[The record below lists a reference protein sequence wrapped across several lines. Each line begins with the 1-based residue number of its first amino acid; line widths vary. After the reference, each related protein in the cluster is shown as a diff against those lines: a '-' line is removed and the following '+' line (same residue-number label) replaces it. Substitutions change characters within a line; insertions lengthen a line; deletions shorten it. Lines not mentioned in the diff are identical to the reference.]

1 MKKRTYSFLSFAAL
15 LFGCSVPKPEYGS
28 INDYPIPME
37 EINELTYAADKS
49 TFKLWSPNADSVLLR
64 IYAEGE
70 GGEPLKTLKMKR
82 QPEGL
87 WKTIVK
93 ENLKGRF
100 YTFCIKENGKWMAEC
115 PGIFAKAVGING
127 HRAAVIDMNQTNPA
141 GWEDD
146 ARPEL
151 KSVADAVI
159 YEMHWRDFTADPS
172 SGLKNLGKYL
182 SLTEETGVSGINHLK
197 ELGVTHIHIMP
208 SYDYASVDETTLEQH
223 EYNWGYDPLNY
234 NVPDGSY
241 STNPYDPAIRINE
254 FKQMVMACH
263 KAGIRVIMDVVYN
276 HVMDAATSN
285 FELTAPGYF
294 FRKKADGSLAN
305 GSGCGNETASDHP
318 MMQTYMV
325 QSIQYWMTEYH
336 IDGFRFDLMG
346 IHDIETM
353 NEIRDAA
360 VAIDPMVLLYGEG
373 WAAEAPA
380 YPEEKLAM
388 KANMSHIPGVAAF
401 SDELRDALRG
411 PFWSDEKGAFLI
423 GEAGHEENIKFGILG
438 AIDGWAKE
446 PTQMIA
452 YVSCHDDMCLVDR
465 LHATAPKATEA
476 EVIALD
482 KLAQT
487 AVFTSQGIPFIF
499 NGEEVLRDKKGVHN
513 SYKSPDSVNAIDWNN
528 KTKYRDVFDY
538 YCGLIAMRKAH
549 PAFRQAS
556 AELVRKNVEF
566 LVAKDCV
573 VAYKIS
579 GKDVEDE
586 WKNII
591 VILNSNKKPIS
602 VDIPQNDYTIVC
614 SAGKINLSGLD
625 KVSVNKINVAPQS
638 ATIMWGN

>member
-1 MKKRTYSFLSFAAL
+1 MKNRIYSFLSFIAFL
-15 LFGCSVPKPEYGS
+15 LGCSVPKPTCKS
-28 INDYPIPME
+28 INQYPVPME
-37 EINELTYAADKS
+37 AIDELYYSAEKS
-49 TFKLWSPNADSVLLR
+49 IFKVWSPNADEVTLR
-64 IYAEGE
+64 IYAKGE
-70 GGEPLKTLKMKR
+70 GGEPLQSFKMKR
-82 QPEGL
+82 QAEGL
-87 WKTIVK
+87 WKTTVK
-93 ENLKGRF
+93 EDLNGLF
-100 YTFCIKENGKWMAEC
+100 YTFSIKEGGTWRAEC
-115 PGIFAKAVGING
+115 PGIFAKAVGVNG
-127 HRAAVIDMNQTNPA
+127 HRAAILDMETTNPV
-141 GWEDD
+141 GWKNDNP
-146 ARPEL
+146 PEL
-151 KSVADAVI
+151 KSVSDAII
-159 YEMHWRDFTADPS
+159 YEMHWRDFTANPS

-182 SLTEETGVSGINHLK
+182 SLTEETGISGIRHLK

-208 SYDYASVDETTLEQH
+208 SYDYASVDETTLNENQ
-223 EYNWGYDPLNY
+223 YNWGYDPLNY
-234 NVPDGSY
+234 NVTDGSY
-241 STNPYDPAIRINE
+241 SSNPYDPATRINE

-294 FRKKADGSLAN
+294 FRFKKDGSLAN
-305 GSGCGNETASDHP
+305 GSGCGNETASDHK
-318 MMQTYMV
+318 MMQEYMV
-325 QSIQYWMTEYH
+325 QSIQYWMREYH

-353 NEIRDAA
+353 NAIREAA
-360 VAIDPMVLLYGEG
+360 SAIDPKVLLYGEG

-380 YPEEKLAM
+380 YPEDKLAM
-388 KANMSHIPGVAAF
+388 KANMSRVPGVAAF

-411 PFWSDEKGAFLI
+411 PFWDDKKGAFLI
-423 GEAGHEENIKFGILG
+423 GETGHEEMIKFGIMG

-465 LHATAPKATEA
+465 LHSTAPDATEN

-513 SYKSPDSVNAIDWNN
+513 SYKSPDSINAIDWNN
-528 KTKYRDVFDY
+528 KARYRDLFDY

-549 PAFRQAS
+549 KAFHQGTT
-556 AELVRKNVEF
+556 ELVRKNMKF
-566 LVAKDCV
+566 LKAEDCIVAFQ
-573 VAYKIS
+573 IS
-579 GKDVEDE
+579 GTDVNDD

-602 VDIPQNDYTIVC
+602 VDIPHNNYNIVC
-614 SAGKINLSGLD
+614 SAGKIDLNGLD
-625 KVSVNKINVAPQS
+625 KICADKISVAPQS
-638 ATIMWGN
+638 ATIMWAE

>member
-1 MKKRTYSFLSFAAL
+1 MKKRTYTFLSFAAL
-15 LFGCSVPKPEYGS
+15 LLGCSVPKPEYS
-28 INDYPIPME
+28 SVTEYPIPME
-37 EINELTYAADKS
+37 EINELAYSAEKCA
-49 TFKLWSPNADSVLLR
+49 FKLWSPNADSVILR

-70 GGEPLKTLKMKR
+70 GGEPIKTLKMKR

-87 WKTIVK
+87 WKTVVK
-93 ENLKGRF
+93 EDLKGRF
-100 YTFCIKENGKWMAEC
+100 YTFSIKEDGKWRAEC

-127 HRAAVIDMNQTNPA
+127 HRAAIIDMNQTNPA
-141 GWEDD
+141 GWENDKS
-146 ARPEL
+146 PEL
-151 KSVADAVI
+151 RSIADAII

-182 SLTEETGVSGINHLK
+182 SMTEETGISGINHLK

-223 EYNWGYDPLNY
+223 QYNWGYDPLNY

-241 STNPYDPAIRINE
+241 STNPYDPATRINE

-294 FRKKADGSLAN
+294 FRKKEDGTLAN

-318 MMQTYMV
+318 MMQNYMV
-325 QSIQYWMTEYH
+325 QSIQYWMREYH

-360 VAIDPMVLLYGEG
+360 VAIDPVVLLYGEG

-388 KANMSHIPGVAAF
+388 KANMAHIPGVAAF

-465 LHATAPKATEA
+465 LHATAPNATEA

-513 SYKSPDSVNAIDWNN
+513 SYKSPDSVNAIDWNH
-528 KTKYRDVFDY
+528 KTTYRDVFDY

-549 PAFRQAS
+549 PAFRQGS
-556 AELVRKNVEF
+556 ADLVRKNVEF

-573 VAYKIS
+573 VAYQIS
-579 GKDVEDE
+579 GKDVDDA
-586 WKNII
+586 WKKII
-591 VILNSNKKPIS
+591 VILNSNKKPVS
-602 VDIPQNDYTIVC
+602 VDIPQNNYTVVC
-614 SAGKINLSGLD
+614 SGGKINLNGLD
-625 KVSVNKINVAPQS
+625 QLSANKVNVAPQS
-638 ATIMWGN
+638 ATILWAE

>member
-1 MKKRTYSFLSFAAL
+1 MKNRIYSFLSFIAFL
-15 LFGCSVPKPEYGS
+15 LGCSVPKPTYKS
-28 INDYPIPME
+28 INQYPVPME
-37 EINELTYAADKS
+37 AIDELYYSAEKS
-49 TFKLWSPNADSVLLR
+49 IFKVWSPNADEVTLR
-64 IYAEGE
+64 IYAKGE
-70 GGEPLKTLKMKR
+70 GGEPLQSFKMKR
-82 QPEGL
+82 QAEGL
-87 WKTIVK
+87 WKTTVK
-93 ENLKGRF
+93 EDLNGLF
-100 YTFCIKENGKWMAEC
+100 YTFSIKEGGTWRAEC
-115 PGIFAKAVGING
+115 PGIFAKAVGVNG
-127 HRAAVIDMNQTNPA
+127 HRAAILDMETTNPV
-141 GWEDD
+141 GWKNDNP
-146 ARPEL
+146 PEL
-151 KSVADAVI
+151 KSVSDAII
-159 YEMHWRDFTADPS
+159 YEMHWRDFTANPS

-182 SLTEETGVSGINHLK
+182 SLTEETGISGIRHLK

-208 SYDYASVDETTLEQH
+208 SYDYASVDETTLNENQ
-223 EYNWGYDPLNY
+223 YNWGYDPLNY
-234 NVPDGSY
+234 NVTDGSY
-241 STNPYDPAIRINE
+241 SSNPYDPATRINE

-294 FRKKADGSLAN
+294 FRFKKDGSLAN
-305 GSGCGNETASDHP
+305 GSGCGNETASDHK
-318 MMQTYMV
+318 MMQEYMV
-325 QSIQYWMTEYH
+325 QSIQYWMREYH

-353 NEIRDAA
+353 NAIREAA
-360 VAIDPMVLLYGEG
+360 SAIDPKVLLYGEG

-380 YPEEKLAM
+380 YPEDKLAM
-388 KANMSHIPGVAAF
+388 KANMSRVPGVAAF

-411 PFWSDEKGAFLI
+411 PFWDDKKGAFLI
-423 GEAGHEENIKFGILG
+423 GETGHEEMIKFGIMG

-465 LHATAPKATEA
+465 LHSTAPDATEN

-513 SYKSPDSVNAIDWNN
+513 SYKSPDSINAIDWNN
-528 KTKYRDVFDY
+528 KARYRDLFDY

-549 PAFRQAS
+549 KAFHQGTT
-556 AELVRKNVEF
+556 ELVRKNMKF
-566 LVAKDCV
+566 LKAEDCIVAFQ
-573 VAYKIS
+573 IS
-579 GKDVEDE
+579 GTDVNDD

-602 VDIPQNDYTIVC
+602 VDIPHNNYNIVC
-614 SAGKINLSGLD
+614 SAGKIDLNGLD
-625 KVSVNKINVAPQS
+625 KICADKISVAPQS
-638 ATIMWGN
+638 ATIMWAE

>member
-1 MKKRTYSFLSFAAL
+1 MKNRIYSFLSFIAFL
-15 LFGCSVPKPEYGS
+15 LGCSVPKPTYKS
-28 INDYPIPME
+28 INQYPVPME
-37 EINELTYAADKS
+37 AIDELYYSAEKS
-49 TFKLWSPNADSVLLR
+49 IFKVWSPNADEVTLR
-64 IYAEGE
+64 IYAKGE
-70 GGEPLKTLKMKR
+70 GGEPLQSFKMKR
-82 QPEGL
+82 QAEGL
-87 WKTIVK
+87 WKTTVK
-93 ENLKGRF
+93 EDLNGLF
-100 YTFCIKENGKWMAEC
+100 YTFSIKEGGTWRAEC
-115 PGIFAKAVGING
+115 PGIFAKAVGVNG
-127 HRAAVIDMNQTNPA
+127 HRAAILDMETTNPV
-141 GWEDD
+141 GWKNDNP
-146 ARPEL
+146 PEL
-151 KSVADAVI
+151 KSVSDAII
-159 YEMHWRDFTADPS
+159 YEMHWRDFTANPS

-182 SLTEETGVSGINHLK
+182 SLTEETGISGIRHLK

-208 SYDYASVDETTLEQH
+208 SYDYASVDETTLNENQ
-223 EYNWGYDPLNY
+223 YNWGYDPLNY
-234 NVPDGSY
+234 NVTDGSY
-241 STNPYDPAIRINE
+241 STNPYDPATRINE

-294 FRKKADGSLAN
+294 FRFKKDGSLAN
-305 GSGCGNETASDHP
+305 GSGCGNETASDHK
-318 MMQTYMV
+318 MMQEYMV
-325 QSIQYWMTEYH
+325 QSIQYWMREYH

-353 NEIRDAA
+353 NAIREAA
-360 VAIDPMVLLYGEG
+360 SAIDPKVLLYGEG

-380 YPEEKLAM
+380 YPEDKLAM
-388 KANMSHIPGVAAF
+388 KANMSRVPGVAAF

-411 PFWSDEKGAFLI
+411 PFWDDKKGAFLI
-423 GEAGHEENIKFGILG
+423 GETGHEEMIKFGIMG

-465 LHATAPKATEA
+465 LHSTAPDATEN

-513 SYKSPDSVNAIDWNN
+513 SYKSPDSINAIDWNN
-528 KTKYRDVFDY
+528 KARYRDLFDY

-549 PAFRQAS
+549 KAFHQGTT
-556 AELVRKNVEF
+556 ELVRKNMKF
-566 LVAKDCV
+566 LKAEDCIVAFQ
-573 VAYKIS
+573 IS
-579 GKDVEDE
+579 GTDVNDD

-602 VDIPQNDYTIVC
+602 VDIPHNNYNIVC
-614 SAGKINLSGLD
+614 SAGKIDLNGLD
-625 KVSVNKINVAPQS
+625 KICADKISVAPQS
-638 ATIMWGN
+638 ATIMWAE

>member
-1 MKKRTYSFLSFAAL
+1 MKKRIYSFLSFVAL
-15 LFGCSVPKPEYGS
+15 LLGCSVPKPEYKS
-28 INDYPIPME
+28 VNEYPVPME
-37 EINELTYAADKS
+37 PINELYYSAEKS
-49 TFKLWSPNADSVLLR
+49 IFQLWSPNADEVALR
-64 IYAEGE
+64 IYAKGE
-70 GGEPLKTLKMKR
+70 GGDPLITLKMKR
-82 QPEGL
+82 QPEGI
-87 WKTIVK
+87 WKTTVK
-93 ENLKGRF
+93 EDLNGLF
-100 YTFCIKENGKWMAEC
+100 YTFSIKEGGAWKAEC

-127 HRAAVIDMNQTNPA
+127 HRGAIIDMDSTDPE
-141 GWEDD
+141 GWKNEKS
-146 ARPEL
+146 PEL
-151 KSVADAVI
+151 NSIADAII
-159 YEMHWRDFTADPS
+159 YEMHWRDFTANPS

-182 SLTEETGVSGINHLK
+182 SLTEEAGISGINHLK
-197 ELGVTHIHIMP
+197 ELGITHIHIMP
-208 SYDYASVDETTLEQH
+208 SYDYASIDETTLNENQ
-223 EYNWGYDPLNY
+223 YNWGYDPLNY

-241 STNPYDPAIRINE
+241 STDPYNPSTRITE

-294 FRKKADGSLAN
+294 FRHKKDGSLAN
-305 GSGCGNETASDHP
+305 GSGCGNETASDHL

-325 QSIQYWMTEYH
+325 QSIQYWMQEYH

-360 VAIDPMVLLYGEG
+360 VLIDPKVLLYGEG

-380 YPEEKLAM
+380 YPEDKLAM
-388 KANMSHIPGVAAF
+388 KSNMSHVPGVAAF

-411 PFWSDEKGAFLI
+411 PFWNDEKGAFLI
-423 GEAGHEENIKFGILG
+423 GEAGHEEQIKFGIMG

-465 LHATAPKATEA
+465 LHATAPQASEN
-476 EVIALD
+476 EIIALD

-499 NGEEVLRDKKGVHN
+499 NGEEVFRNKKGVHN
-513 SYKSPDSVNAIDWNN
+513 SYKSPDSINAIDWNN
-528 KTKYRDVFDY
+528 KTRYRDIFDY

-549 PAFRQAS
+549 KAFHQDTA
-556 AELVRKNVEF
+556 ALVRKNVKF
-566 LVAKDCV
+566 LKAEDCIVAFQ
-573 VAYKIS
+573 IS
-579 GKDVEDE
+579 GIDVKDD

-602 VDIPQNDYTIVC
+602 VDIPQNNYTVVC
-614 SAGKINLSGLD
+614 SGGKIALNGLD
-625 KVSVNKINVAPQS
+625 KISDNKVNVAPQS
-638 ATIMWGN
+638 ATIMWSE

>member
-37 EINELTYAADKS
+37 EINELSYATDKS
-49 TFKLWSPNADSVLLR
+49 TFKLWSPNADSVILR

-70 GGEPLKTLKMKR
+70 GGTPLKTLKMKR

-93 ENLKGRF
+93 EDLKGRF
-100 YTFCIKENGKWMAEC
+100 YTFSIKENGNWMAEN

-127 HRAAVIDMNQTNPA
+127 HRAAIIDMNQTNPV

-146 ARPEL
+146 IRPEL

-182 SLTEETGVSGINHLK
+182 SLTENTGVSGINHLK

-318 MMQTYMV
+318 MMQSYMV

-360 VAIDPMVLLYGEG
+360 FAIDPMVLLYGEG

-465 LHATAPKATEA
+465 LHATAPNASEA

-499 NGEEVLRDKKGVHN
+499 NGEEVLRNKKGVHN

-528 KTKYRDVFDY
+528 KTKFRDVFDY

-556 AELVRKNVEF
+556 ATLVRKNVEF
-566 LVAKDCV
+566 LIAKDCV

-579 GKDVEDE
+579 GTDVNDD

-625 KVSVNKINVAPQS
+625 KVNVNKISVAPQS

>member
-318 MMQTYMV
+318 MMQTYMI

-336 IDGFRFDLMG
+336 INGFRFDLMG